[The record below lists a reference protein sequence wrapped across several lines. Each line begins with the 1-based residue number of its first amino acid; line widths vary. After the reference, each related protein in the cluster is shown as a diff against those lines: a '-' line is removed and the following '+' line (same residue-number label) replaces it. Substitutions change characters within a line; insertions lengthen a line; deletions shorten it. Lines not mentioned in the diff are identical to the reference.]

1 MQPCKLKLDEEK
13 LKHVGLA
20 LQNGFG
26 PAFLHSLLR
35 LVKGTAKPNT
45 CQRRV

>member
-1 MQPCKLKLDEEK
+1 LDEEK

-26 PAFLHSLLR
+26 PCIFAQFAEAGKRNS
-35 LVKGTAKPNT
+35 KA
-45 CQRRV
+45 